1 MRGLFLGFLT
11 FISWDRLGQAQFL
24 SATELPFHA
33 LPCAC
38 WAYAAGPCPFALS
51 SFHPFSAFIAL
62 GLVAWV
68 DPLVAWVDPLS
79 SGLWDAGRSWLAF
92 GLFIGF
98 LPWGTLAVLRLCFC
112 VYNYKFA
119 GGMAKVCR
127 ASHLSWSLVL
137 LLFVFVGVLGRRC
150 WVFLMSSSILLY
162 V

>member
-11 FISWDRLGQAQFL
+11 FVSWDRLGQAQFL

-38 WAYAAGPCPFALS
+38 WAYAAWPCPFALS

-62 GLVAWV
+62 G
-68 DPLVAWVDPLS
+68 LVAWVDPLS

-98 LPWGTLAVLRLCFC
+98 LPWGTLAVLRLGFC
-112 VYNYKFA
+112 VYNCLFARGWQKFA
-119 GGMAKVCR
+119 APHICR
-127 ASHLSWSLVL
+127 GLECSASLVM
-137 LLFVFVGVLGRRC
+137 R
-150 WVFLMSSSILLY
+150 
-162 V
+162 